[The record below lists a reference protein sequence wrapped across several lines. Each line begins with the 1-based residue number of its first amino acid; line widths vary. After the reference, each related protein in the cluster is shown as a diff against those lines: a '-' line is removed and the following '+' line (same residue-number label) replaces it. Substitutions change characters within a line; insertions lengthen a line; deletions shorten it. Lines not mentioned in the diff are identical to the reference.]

1 MAADVHTGKAADVHT
16 GKASD
21 VLAGKAADAAAD
33 VAADV
38 LTVVSTPLETAVV
51 TTVPQVQNNTAAEK
65 TKELSGHSFTIRKE
79 LDTTLLKGKKKIRRT
94 TIQKCICLES

>member
-16 GKASD
+16 GKSSD
-21 VLAGKAADAAAD
+21 VLAGKAAD

-51 TTVPQVQNNTAAEK
+51 TAVPQVQNNTAAEK

-79 LDTTLLKGKKKIRRT
+79 LDTTLLKGKKKIRFT
-94 TIQKCICLES
+94 TIQKCICLEL